1 MLGLPVVA
9 WLDHLLR
16 QAGKPEL
23 TFLLAVNVPLVVAAS
38 AATIGLVLVSRR
50 PAHPVGWLLL
60 GLGLLVPVAG
70 VAYGYVRYGL
80 VARPGAITA
89 RQLPG
94 WNLQRH
100 HRPLAGL
107 RRLRPAAHPYRV
119 AAIAALVVVGQGRGG
134 ACGVPG
140 VVGAGPATVVPGR
153 CCITWTQGHAEA
165 STSGRI
171 TSPWPV
177 RRTRLPTA
185 GSTALQRPARSV
197 RGERSAPTHAQR

>member
-1 MLGLPVVA
+1 VTPPAGRGARPRRWSGVGAWALWALTMLGLPVVA

-119 AAIAALVVVGQGRGG
+119 AAVAALVVVGQGRGG

-140 VVGAGPATVVPGR
+140 VVGAGPATVV
-153 CCITWTQGHAEA
+153 
-165 STSGRI
+165 SG
-171 TSPWPV
+171 
-177 RRTRLPTA
+177 
-185 GSTALQRPARSV
+185 ALLHYVDSGAC
-197 RGERSAPTHAQR
+197 